1 MKKSSRPSRGRG
13 LKVIAAIPAH
23 NVSQFIADVV
33 SKANK
38 HVAEVVV
45 VDDGSTD
52 DTELVAR
59 TAGAVVVKHKMNQ
72 GAGAATRTC
81 FETALSKGADALV
94 TLDGDGQHDGEEIPA
109 VVAPILAGKAD
120 LVIGSRFLDKECQV
134 PRYRKFGIDIIT
146 WLYNFAAKVKVSD
159 AQSCYRA
166 YSKKAL
172 STLNITENGFGFSVQ
187 VLIQARKK
195 GLVITEVPIY
205 CVYHAGSHSLNPVVH
220 GLGVA
225 FCVIKLRLKS
235 LVSRPAG
242 DKLRA
247 DEPKRVSS

>member
-1 MKKSSRPSRGRG
+1 MKKPSRPAHRRG
-13 LKVIAAIPAH
+13 LKIVAAIPAH
-23 NVSQFIADVV
+23 NVSRFITDVV

-59 TAGAVVVKHKMNQ
+59 AAGAEVVKHKVNQ
-72 GAGAATRTC
+72 GAGAATRSC
-81 FETALSKGADALV
+81 FEAALRKGADILV
-94 TLDGDGQHDGEEIPA
+94 TLDGDGQHNGEEIPT
-109 VVAPILAGKAD
+109 VVAPIVNGKAD
-120 LVIGSRFLDKECQV
+120 LVIGSRFLAKKCQV

-172 STLNITENGFGFSVQ
+172 TTLNITEKGFGFSVQ
-187 VLIQARKK
+187 VLIQARQK

-205 CVYHAGSHSLNPVVH
+205 CVYHDGSHSLNPVVH

-225 FCVIKLRLKS
+225 FCVIKLRFQS
-235 LVSRPAG
+235 LVNRSTG
-242 DKLRA
+242 DKIKT
-247 DEPKRVSS
+247 DEPKRVSN

>member
-1 MKKSSRPSRGRG
+1 M
-13 LKVIAAIPAH
+13 IAAIPAY

-52 DTELVAR
+52 GTELVAR
-59 TAGAVVVKHKMNQ
+59 AAGAAVVKHKINQ
-72 GAGAATRTC
+72 GAGAATRSC
-81 FETALSKGADALV
+81 FEVALRKRADVLV
-94 TLDGDGQHDGEEIPA
+94 TLDGDGQHNGEEIPT
-109 VVAPILAGKAD
+109 VVAPILDGKAD
-120 LVIGSRFLDKECQV
+120 LVIGSRFLDKQSQI

-172 STLNITENGFGFSVQ
+172 VTLNITEKGFGFSVQ
-187 VLIQARKK
+187 VLIQARQR

-205 CVYHAGSHSLNPVVH
+205 CVYHEGSHSLNPVVH

-225 FCVIKLRLKS
+225 FCVIKFRLQS
-235 LVSRPAG
+235 LVNRLFG
-242 DKLRA
+242 DKLST
-247 DEPKRVSS
+247 DEPKRVSY